1 METQQQCM
9 LSYLEEDNVQR
20 SYFRVRFLM
29 TRLEPML
36 EEDYRR
42 YPDQGCL
49 RIVPDKQEHATFK
62 DRMRSLGSL
71 CVVDLTPY
79 PLETNKVRNNKNY
92 SPAAGEENQFVIYSD
107 AVHAIPENTVF
118 EVFQS
123 AEELS
128 SHTPVTK
135 QVLFRKDEAICGPVE
150 KDADLSS
157 APVCPVNPDYLH
169 RCTFPDGSE
178 HLFYIS
184 GELTEWL
191 PYAPAPELR
200 KSPARS
206 VPAPVAAPEAAP
218 VQQTAP
224 ASEEQTSRFT
234 TEFDEKLKEI
244 DSQPLSPEANR
255 LKTVPMEPIA
265 PPIPDKELTG
275 VPLYSTSTTRYPQP
289 TRARASLSGVVDA
302 QLRGARPIEIGAT
315 LPQGVK
321 MQDTANP
328 MESLRDQLRQVWTD
342 EDLRHQVAQMVLQ
355 LDGAP
360 ALLEKAMNAH
370 LDESPLTLGARR
382 LLENLE
388 ADRLSLLV
396 QLDHAKEKMA
406 EFQMEAIDSAHNEA
420 KKLLEE
426 KRVQLEDLRF
436 ALQEVKKQ
444 LKIAVDER
452 NRAIPHTVL
461 GHNSVSVNAVTGE
474 DLPEA
479 EILSRLQ
486 NAFRQAG
493 FTLTCADA
501 VHIAILLGMGG
512 RFGLVDA
519 NTGDTAAVAKVISA
533 ALGVDFLLQEE
544 ERETVSVA
552 NVPADA
558 APVLVASPF
567 LNNVSDDAM
576 RLMLL
581 LPAAD
586 TLTGSLSYQM
596 NPWGIV
602 YLNSLCP
609 GDDPAMVSD
618 IAETAVSLK
627 SLSAFASSN
636 LLNAEA
642 ETWLRN
648 IIRELQDNGV
658 RISLVQGARMRQ
670 YLAAACMRMPGG
682 FPQAADFLAESWLL
696 PIIGK
701 NVKARKVLA
710 NATDLLPRTAARLNA

>member
-42 YPDQGCL
+42 YPDRGCL

-92 SPAAGEENQFVIYSD
+92 SPEAGEENQFVIYSD

-123 AEELS
+123 VEELS

-135 QVLFRKDEAICGPVE
+135 QVLFRKDEAICGPME
-150 KDADLSS
+150 KDADMSA

-184 GELTEWL
+184 GELTGWL

-200 KSPARS
+200 KSPARPAAAPAP
-206 VPAPVAAPEAAP
+206 VPAPAAQPTPAAEE
-218 VQQTAP
+218 P
-224 ASEEQTSRFT
+224 ANRFT

-255 LKTVPMEPIA
+255 LKAVPMEPIA

-275 VPLYSTSTTRYPQP
+275 VPLYSTSSTRYPQP
-289 TRARASLSGVVDA
+289 TRARATLSGVVDA
-302 QLRGARPIEIGAT
+302 QLRGPRPIEIGAT
-315 LPQGVK
+315 LPQGAK

-328 MESLRDQLRQVWTD
+328 MEALRDQLNRAWAD
-342 EDLRHQVAQMVLQ
+342 EDLRHQVAQIVLQ

-360 ALLEKAMNAH
+360 SLLEKAMNAH
-370 LDESPLTLGARR
+370 LDDSPLTLGARR
-382 LLENLE
+382 LLESLE

-406 EFQMEAIDSAHNEA
+406 EFRTEAIDSAHSEA
-420 KKLLEE
+420 KKLLDE
-426 KRVQLEDLRF
+426 KREQLDDLKS

-444 LKIAVDER
+444 LKNAVDER

-474 DLPEA
+474 ELPEA
-479 EILSRLQ
+479 EILTRLQ
-486 NAFRQAG
+486 SAFRQAG
-493 FTLTCADA
+493 FTLTTADA

-567 LNNVSDDAM
+567 LNNVSDGAM

-596 NPWGIV
+596 NPWGVV

-609 GDDPAMVSD
+609 GDDPTMAADM
-618 IAETAVSLK
+618 AETAVSLK
-627 SLSAFASSN
+627 SLDTFGEGN
-636 LLNAEA
+636 LLNEEA
-642 ETWLRN
+642 ETWLRG
-648 IIRELQDNGV
+648 IIRELQSNGV

-670 YLAAACMRMPGG
+670 YLAAACRRMPGG

-701 NVKARKVLA
+701 NAKARKVLA
-710 NATDLLPRTAARLNA
+710 DAADLLPRTAARLNA